1 MAKRKFGSFNKFII
15 KKLVE
20 DDDFY
25 KEVLIELIELV
36 KSEDFIVAKSLMNK
50 LIAVKEI
57 KDKS

>member
-1 MAKRKFGSFNKFII
+1 MSKRKFGSFNKFII
-15 KKLVE
+15 KKLAE
-20 DDDFY
+20 DEEFY

-57 KDKS
+57 KDKG